1 MAKNTQMS
9 YAACNIKAN
18 AIGSALDDGYIY
30 FYSGSQPA
38 NADTAVP
45 GGSTLLATGRF
56 AADAFGA
63 AVNGVIT
70 AAAIA
75 QFNASADGTAAWVR
89 CCTSDGTTV
98 IMDGTVGTANANVVV
113 PSAAFVTGVAVQ
125 VSSFTHTEPRA
136 TS

>member
-18 AIGSALDDGYIY
+18 AIGDALNNGYIY
-30 FYSGSQPA
+30 FYTGSQPA
-38 NADTAVP
+38 NADTAVT
-45 GGSTLLATGRF
+45 SQTLLATGRF

-63 AVNGVIT
+63 AANGVIT

-75 QFNASADGTAAWVR
+75 QFTAVADGNAAWVR
-89 CCTSDGTTV
+89 CCASDGTTV
-98 IMDGTVGTANANVVV
+98 IMDGTVGTSSANVVV
-113 PSAAFVTGVAVQ
+113 PSVAFVNGVAVQ

-136 TS
+136 AA